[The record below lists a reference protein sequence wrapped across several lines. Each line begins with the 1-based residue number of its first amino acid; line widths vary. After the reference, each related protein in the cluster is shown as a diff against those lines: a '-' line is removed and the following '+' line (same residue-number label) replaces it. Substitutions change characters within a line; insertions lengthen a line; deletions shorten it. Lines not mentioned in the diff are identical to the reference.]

1 MSTNWVQC
9 MTTVTFGKGWNCTR
23 SISGLQDFIIVLCHE
38 MGYCKTK
45 TKVCGMHEGGSFWHD
60 FSQYD
65 FPDGSDCQIVH
76 QSVDLVGRVH
86 SHSVEEKP
94 LFVKGWHG
102 PNVLQTQEHI
112 QFQH

>member
-1 MSTNWVQC
+1 MKWGIAKLKLRFVAC
-9 MTTVTFGKGWNCTR
+9 MKGGHLGITFHN
-23 SISGLQDFIIVLCHE
+23 H
-38 MGYCKTK
+38 
-45 TKVCGMHEGGSFWHD
+45 
-60 FSQYD
+60 D

-86 SHSVEEKP
+86 CHSVEEKA